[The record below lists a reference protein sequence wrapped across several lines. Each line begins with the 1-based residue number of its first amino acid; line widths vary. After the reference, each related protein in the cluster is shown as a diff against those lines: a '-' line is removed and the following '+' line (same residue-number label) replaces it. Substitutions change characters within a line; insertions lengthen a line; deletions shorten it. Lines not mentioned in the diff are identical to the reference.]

1 LTQETIVGLGART
14 DYLAPVPLAD
24 PARLRITAEE
34 SRILAAVGRASRI
47 EEIIARS
54 GLDEARAIALLLALR
69 AKGAIVP
76 AKVSAPA
83 PAAAVDAA
91 LAEDVDLPADRKK
104 EILDLE
110 RGLGRLDHFE
120 ILGLMPGATAEEIRR
135 AYYAASK
142 RYHPDRYYGK
152 NLGSF
157 RARIDRVFRRLTEA
171 YETLNDGD
179 KRAAYLRAHPHLEV
193 ARAAPPPPPPPEP
206 EPEPE
211 AQPVTL
217 DPQRAAERRSRMAR
231 HPYLAKTSKIAEL
244 VQRAK
249 AQIAKGEPGRAL
261 ADLHLALQIQPNNKE
276 LEALQMEARHK
287 HDLARSAQEMEKAVE
302 AETSGDLATAMSRY
316 RTVAALDPANAR
328 AAFKAAQLMRL
339 EGQDAKEIRIL
350 AQRAVELDGKNP
362 DARVLLGTILAEA
375 DLKKLARKQFE
386 EALLLNPGHPE
397 ARKHLKKTRWPF

>member
-1 LTQETIVGLGART
+1 MTQETIVGLGART
-14 DYLAPVPLAD
+14 DYLAQVPVTEPT
-24 PARLRITAEE
+24 RLRLTPEE
-34 SRILAAVGRASRI
+34 GKILAAIGRASRI
-47 EEIIARS
+47 DEIIARS
-54 GLDEARAIALLLALR
+54 GLAEPRAIALLLSLR
-69 AKGAIVP
+69 AKGAVVP
-76 AKVSAPA
+76 AKVTPPP
-83 PAAAVDAA
+83 PAAAIDAA
-91 LAEDVDLPADRKK
+91 MAEEIDLPADRKK

-110 RGLGRLDHFE
+110 RGLDRLDHFQ

-135 AYYAASK
+135 AYFAASK

-152 NLGSF
+152 NVGSF
-157 RARIDRVFRRLTEA
+157 RARIDRVFRRLSEA
-171 YETLNDGD
+171 YETLNDPD
-179 KRAAYLRAHPHLEV
+179 KRAAYLRANPQLDV
-193 ARAAPPPPPPPEP
+193 APAAAAPAPAD

-211 AQPVTL
+211 AEPSSAV

-231 HPYLAKTSKIAEL
+231 HPYLARTTKITEL
-244 VQRAK
+244 VHRAK

-276 LEALQMEARHK
+276 LEALQTEARHK

-302 AETSGDLATAMSRY
+302 AEAGGDLANAMARF

-339 EGQDAKEIRIL
+339 QGQDPKEVRIL
-350 AQRAVELDGKNP
+350 AQRAVDLDGKNA

-386 EALLLNPGHPE
+386 EALQLNPAHPE
-397 ARKHLKKTRWPF
+397 AKKYLKKTRWPF